1 MKRKEPNTTPAPPRL
16 EGPLSAAGAPL
27 LVAEEEIEGRSFAA
41 ADFAGAEREHL
52 FVQRTLFSG
61 CQFAGSRLR
70 RAHFADVLFRRCD
83 LSNADWQGC
92 SFQRVAFEECK
103 LLGADLQAATWHDV
117 LLLRPAASFANLFG
131 GRMRRVAF
139 ERAVLRSASLA
150 ECRFEGVRFAE
161 CDLTGAELRG
171 TRLDGVSL
179 ADSCLDGVQVGAVAS
194 PELRGL
200 RVTAAQAAALAR
212 LMGLVV
218 EEP

>member
-16 EGPLSAAGAPL
+16 DGSLSEAGAQY
-27 LVAEEEIEGRSFAA
+27 LVAEEEVEGSSFTA
-41 ADFAGAEREHL
+41 ADFAGAERE
-52 FVQRTLFSG
+52 QRTLFSG

-92 SFQRVAFEECK
+92 SFLRVAFEECK

-150 ECRFEGVRFAE
+150 ECRFEGVRFTE

-179 ADSCLDGVQVGAVAS
+179 ADSRLDGVQVGAVVS

>member
-16 EGPLSAAGAPL
+16 DGSLSEAGAQY
-27 LVAEEEIEGRSFAA
+27 LVAEEEVEGSSFTA

-92 SFQRVAFEECK
+92 SFLRVAFEECK

-117 LLLRPAASFANLFG
+117 LLLRPAASFAD
-131 GRMRRVAF
+131 RK
-139 ERAVLRSASLA
+139 S
-150 ECRFEGVRFAE
+150 
-161 CDLTGAELRG
+161 
-171 TRLDGVSL
+171 
-179 ADSCLDGVQVGAVAS
+179 
-194 PELRGL
+194 
-200 RVTAAQAAALAR
+200 
-212 LMGLVV
+212 VV
-218 EEP
+218 